1 MKIRL
6 NKFLK
11 SASLLSVLVIAL
23 AGCASNN
30 SASTPAATDA
40 NATQKPAETTA
51 ATNELDQIKKAGKIR
66 IGLMGTYAPYNFLND
81 KHEIDGFDA
90 DVAKAVA
97 KSLGVQ
103 VEFITGEFS
112 GLIEGL
118 QKDKYD
124 ALVSQVTITDDRKKT
139 MDFSTPYIKNAVN
152 VIVKGDNTTITK
164 LEDFKG
170 KKIGVGLGTND
181 EKYLRDEA
189 MPKVGKF
196 EIATY
201 NDVITSLKDLNV
213 GRIDATIN
221 NVFAIQPLVEKNHF
235 NVKAVGEPIKEDF
248 AGIAIRKNNPELLD
262 AINKALADMKTD
274 GTFKEIFQK
283 WFKVDPNI

>member
-1 MKIRL
+1 MSIKL

-23 AGCASNN
+23 AGCGSKTT
-30 SASTPAATDA
+30 STPAPDT
-40 NATQKPAETTA
+40 NAGNKPAETA
-51 ATNELDQIKKAGKIR
+51 AADNSLEQIKKAGKIR
-66 IGLMGTYAPYNFLND
+66 IGLMGTYAPYNFLNE

-97 KSLGVQ
+97 KRIGVEA
-103 VEFITGEFS
+103 EFITGEFS

-139 MDFSTPYIKNAVN
+139 MDFSTPYVKNAVN
-152 VIVKGDNTTITK
+152 VIVKGDNTTIQS

-189 MPKVGKF
+189 IPKVGKF

-201 NDVITSLKDLNV
+201 NDVITSLKDLDV

-221 NVFAIQPLVEKNHF
+221 NTFAIKPLIEKNHF

-262 AINKALADMKTD
+262 AINGALAEMKTD
-274 GTFKEIFQK
+274 GTFKEIFKK
-283 WFKVDPNI
+283 WFNVDPNI

>member
-1 MKIRL
+1 MSIKL
-6 NKFLK
+6 SKWFK
-11 SASLLSVLVIAL
+11 SASLLSVLAIAL
-23 AGCASNN
+23 AGCGSK
-30 SASTPAATDA
+30 PAPAPDA
-40 NATQKPAETTA
+40 NAGKKPAETTTA
-51 ATNELDQIKKAGKIR
+51 ANSLEQIKKAGKIR
-66 IGLMGTYAPYNFLND
+66 VGLMGTYAPYNFLND

-97 KSLGVQ
+97 KRLGVQ

-124 ALVSQVTITDDRKKT
+124 ALVSQVTITEDRKKT
-139 MDFSTPYIKNAVN
+139 MDFSTPYVKNAVN
-152 VIVKGDNTTITK
+152 VIVKSDNTTIQK

-181 EKYLRDEA
+181 EKYLRDVA
-189 MPKVGKF
+189 MPKVGTF

-221 NVFAIQPLVEKNHF
+221 NVFAIKPLIEKNQF
-235 NVKAVGEPIKEDF
+235 KVKAVGDPIKEDF
-248 AGIAIRKNNPELLD
+248 AGVAIRKNNPELLD
-262 AINKALADMKTD
+262 AINKALAEMKTD

-283 WFKVDPNI
+283 WFGVDPNF